1 MSDFGFDGP
10 EYYED
15 DPITLSPTAE
25 ELLGD
30 LKTPPEVFSATVAF
44 LVDLR
49 ENPFPHLSMPVPGRP
64 GMHSAPLRHDLGLVE
79 YAVNEA
85 TDPPAIYIS
94 RILRAD

>member
-10 EYYED
+10 EHDED
-15 DPITLSPTAE
+15 DPITLSPAAE
-25 ELLGD
+25 EVLGD
-30 LKTPPEVFSATVAF
+30 PKTPAEVFSAMVAF

-79 YAVNEA
+79 YAVNEN
-85 TDPPAIYIS
+85 TEPPTIYIS